1 MNVILKPQDVLVTL
15 KLVAISDRRWS
26 YNELALEIGMS
37 PSEVHSAVRRALR
50 AGLLY
55 KRPLKPG
62 RRRSLKT
69 SAPSRQ
75 AVVEF
80 LTHGIRYVFVPE
92 LGGETRGMP
101 TAYAAAPL
109 KEHIVADNP
118 LPPVWPTS
126 GGQTRGLAFSPLYS
140 SAPLAAAKDPALYEL
155 LALVDAI
162 RGGRAR
168 ERKLA
173 ADELRK
179 RIRSK

>member
-1 MNVILKPQDVLVTL
+1 
-15 KLVAISDRRWS
+15 
-26 YNELALEIGMS
+26 MS
-37 PSEVHSAVRRALR
+37 PSEVHSAVRRGLK

-55 KRPLKPG
+55 KRPLKAEK
-62 RRRSLKT
+62 RNSLKT
-69 SAPSRQ
+69 SAPNRQ
-75 AVVEF
+75 ALVEF

-109 KEHIVADNP
+109 NEHIVADNP
-118 LPPVWPTS
+118 LPPVWPFAA
-126 GGQTRGLAFSPLYS
+126 GQTRGLAFSPLYR
-140 SAPLAAAKDPALYEL
+140 SAPLAAAKDQALYEL
-155 LALVDAI
+155 LALVDAV

-179 RIRSK
+179 RIRSQ